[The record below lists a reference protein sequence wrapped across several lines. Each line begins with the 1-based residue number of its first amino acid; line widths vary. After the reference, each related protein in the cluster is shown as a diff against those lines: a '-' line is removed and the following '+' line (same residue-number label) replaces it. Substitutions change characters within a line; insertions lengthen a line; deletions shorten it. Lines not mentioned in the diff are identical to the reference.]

1 MLAHAEP
8 HLRDLII
15 AALET
20 GCRVGEL
27 LALRWRDVKW
37 GSNVLLL
44 LADVT
49 KPHQARD
56 VPMSRRLKAV
66 LEMRRHAPDGT
77 LHGPDRYV
85 FGNEVGEQAK
95 SVRTAWENTCER
107 AEIEDLHF
115 HDLRREF
122 GSRLRETPG
131 MSDHEVRDWLGHAN
145 ITTTRRYLSTTRV
158 GLQHA
163 LRKFEGSQKCSHI
176 VRTNWPRSA
185 P

>member
-131 MSDHEVRDWLGHAN
+131 MFDHEVRDWLGHAS
-145 ITTTRRYLSTTRV
+145 ITTTSRYLSTTRV

-176 VRTNWPRSA
+176 VRMNWPRSA